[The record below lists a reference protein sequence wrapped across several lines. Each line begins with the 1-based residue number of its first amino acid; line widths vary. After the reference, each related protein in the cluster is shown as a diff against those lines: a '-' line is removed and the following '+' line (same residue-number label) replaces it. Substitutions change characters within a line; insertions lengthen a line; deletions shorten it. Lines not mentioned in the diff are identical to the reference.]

1 VKVTKGVIRII
12 SKIVLFNP
20 RNYLPCA
27 FWVRAMA
34 NLRGGVECYQPFYVV
49 LIGHRHRDRRRIKFN
64 RIVRPCQVKFKSS
77 TKTSSGEGDLS
88 LEEEETLEA
97 DELSSRQSGDE
108 RPSSTIPDVFISRIA
123 AVGSFGLVLVMFVE

>member
-1 VKVTKGVIRII
+1 MGHRIV

-34 NLRGGVECYQPFYVV
+34 NLRGRVECYQPFYVV
-49 LIGHRHRDRRRIKFN
+49 LIGHRHCDRRGIKFN
-64 RIVRPCQVKFKSS
+64 RIVRPWVEFKSS

-88 LEEEETLEA
+88 LEEEETLET
-97 DELSSRQSGDE
+97 DEFSSRQSGDE
-108 RPSSTIPDVFISRIA
+108 RPPSTMPDVFISRLA
-123 AVGSFGLVLVMFVE
+123 AVGSFGLVLTMFVE